1 MTEQRTAGG
10 LDFEAL
16 RRAIEQSDA
25 DSLTSFYAEEAE
37 MLTVNRNTTPSSPQV
52 LRGKEAI
59 AEYLAD
65 VCGRE
70 MTHRIE
76 NEVVGQDRIAFN
88 EACEYPDGLRVLAAA
103 TLDVR
108 DGQIVRQVNIE
119 AWDE

>member
-1 MTEQRTAGG
+1 MAEQKSVGG
-10 LDFEAL
+10 LDFEEL

-25 DSLTSFYAEEAE
+25 ESLMSFYADDAE
-37 MLTVNRNTTPSSPQV
+37 MYSINRNATPSSPEV

-59 AEYLAD
+59 AEYLRD

-70 MTHRIE
+70 MTHRVE

-88 EACEYPDGLRVLAAA
+88 EACEYPDGIRVLAAA

-108 DGQIVRQVNIE
+108 DGQIVRQVNVE